1 MSARVRTPGWVS
13 GCSVGRVAGCWRS
26 EVGWWCPVMGT
37 HVISAGH
44 GYTYLTRQTMVQD
57 ASAIPPGGI
66 GAYYAERGEAPGQWL
81 GSGLGG
87 VGIEIGDPVSEAQMI
102 ALFGEG
108 RHPDSAAIET
118 QLQAEGA
125 GLDVVAAATELGR
138 PFALNLANSDY
149 QRMVAQLVGEWNTAQ
164 GLPWCAPAPA
174 YVKARVRTTVARTL
188 FEHEHGREPADAQEL
203 SSFVAR
209 QSRLGSKAVAGY
221 DLTFSP
227 VKSVSALW
235 ALAPSPVALQI
246 EAAHRAAVEDTI
258 GWLERT
264 ATFTRLG
271 RNGVRQVEVRGLLA
285 AAFAH
290 RTSRAGDPDL
300 HTHVAVANKVQTL
313 DGRWRAIDG
322 RVLFKATVTASER
335 YNTRLEAEL
344 RERLGVRFADRARP
358 DRRPVREI
366 DGIDERLVTAWS
378 HRRRD
383 IDERRTALTV
393 EFEAEHG
400 RPPSP
405 VEAIEIAQR
414 ATLEGRPAKH
424 EPSSE
429 GEQRARWRGEAI
441 AALADPA
448 AVDAMVQ
455 HVLSAAARPVGL
467 TDQQVRATA
476 QQVIERVQ
484 ADRATWQRWH
494 VLAETQRALRR
505 HALPL
510 AALDATVD
518 AVVTTALEQCSI
530 ALPVPDV
537 IDTELSSLRRSDG
550 SSVYTVAGSQ
560 LYTST
565 VVLAA
570 ERALLDAAQRDDG
583 RRADPNSV
591 ELALLEATANGLV
604 LNDQQAAFVRE
615 LALSGSRCQL
625 ALAPAGTGKTTAL
638 RVLARAWAEDG
649 GDIVAVAPSAAAARL
664 LGQATG
670 TRAETLAKLLRELD
684 TARGGSV
691 GVDTLVLVDEAGMA
705 GTPDLAR
712 LLVHALGAGAS
723 VRLVGDDRQLA
734 AIGAGGV
741 LRDLA
746 ETTLVATLNVAVRFT
761 DPAEAA
767 AASGI
772 RSGSPAALGFYL
784 DTGRVHVGDEHTA
797 LLSAY
802 RAWAFDR
809 AAGRDALLLAATRDQ
824 VATLNALARADRVAG
839 SDPVAQVRLADGCT
853 ASAGDAVITKHNDR
867 RMRITATDW
876 VKNGDRFTVHTVR
889 GDSALEVV
897 HRETGRHVILP
908 AGYVAE
914 HVALGYAATIHA
926 AQGATADTCHVLLTG
941 AESREQLYV
950 ALTRGRHANHVHVA
964 LPGAADEHAP
974 IRRDTLRPPDATD
987 LLVRILDREAAQ
999 RSATTEQRTL
1009 TDPVRRYREAVTRYT
1024 DSLGLAPAAPG
1035 ATAAPAPLPW
1045 LPPVPDCGDESW
1057 RGYLAARAAQITELA
1072 EEVGGS
1078 VTGQPTPADPH
1089 LRRDHTL
1096 FMTTQPSRD
1105 PDELTPRE
1113 AAYQRHLYERR
1124 RNVWEPR
1131 ACDPRRRWAPLLAAV
1146 DPDALHD
1153 AEWPALAASL
1163 TRAFDA
1169 GLDIDRILP
1178 GLVADRRYT
1187 EAIGR
1192 LDQLT
1197 DQQPPRPRP
1206 PRPPMPD
1213 FAAPL
1218 LNPLRPDR
1226 SMDL

>member
-1 MSARVRTPGWVS
+1 
-13 GCSVGRVAGCWRS
+13 
-26 EVGWWCPVMGT
+26 MGT

-57 ASAIPPGGI
+57 ASVIPAGGI

-81 GSGLGG
+81 GSGLAG
-87 VGIEIGDPVSEAQMI
+87 VGLEPGGAVSEAQMI

-108 RHPDSAAIET
+108 RHPDASAIEAA
-118 QLQAEGA
+118 LHAEGA
-125 GLDVVAAATELGR
+125 GLDVIEAATALGR

-149 QRMVAQLVGEWNTAQ
+149 QRMVAQLVGEWNTGQ
-164 GLPWCAPAPA
+164 GLPWCAPVPA

-188 FEHEHGREPADAQEL
+188 FEAERGREPADAQEL

-235 ALAPSPVALQI
+235 ALAPREVAGQV
-246 EAAHRAAVEDTI
+246 EAAHRAAVEDAI

-285 AAFAH
+285 AAFVH
-290 RTSRAGDPDL
+290 RSSRAGDPDL
-300 HTHVAVANKVQTL
+300 HTHVAVSNKAQTH
-313 DGRWRAIDG
+313 DGRWRALDG
-322 RVLFKATVTASER
+322 RVLFKATVAASER

-344 RERLGVRFADRARP
+344 RERLGVRFSDRARP

-366 DGIDERLVTAWS
+366 DGVDERLLTAWS

-393 EFEAEHG
+393 AFEAEHG

-441 AALADPA
+441 AVLADPA
-448 AVDAMVQ
+448 ALDAMMR
-455 HVLSAAARPVGL
+455 HVLGAGSRPVGL
-467 TDQQVRATA
+467 SDEQVRATA
-476 QQVIERVQ
+476 QQVIDRVQ

-505 HALPL
+505 YAVPL
-510 AALDATVD
+510 AELDATVD
-518 AVVTTALEQCSI
+518 AIVATALDECSI
-530 ALPVPDV
+530 VLPAPDALDAEPDA
-537 IDTELSSLRRSDG
+537 LRRSDG
-550 SSVYTVAGSQ
+550 ASVYTVAGSQ

-565 VVLAA
+565 AVLAA
-570 ERALLDAAQRDDG
+570 ERSLLDSAQRGDG
-583 RRADPNSV
+583 RRADPNAV
-591 ELALLEATANGLV
+591 DLALLEATANELV

-615 LALSGSRCQL
+615 LATSGARCQL

-638 RVLARAWAEDG
+638 HVLARAWAEDG
-649 GDIVAVAPSAAAARL
+649 GHIVAVAPSAAAARL

-670 TRAETLAKLLRELD
+670 TPAETLAKLLHDLD
-684 TARGGSV
+684 TNNGSPI
-691 GVDTLVLVDEAGMA
+691 GAETLVLMDEAGMA
-705 GTPDLAR
+705 GTPELAR
-712 LLVHALGAGAS
+712 LVGHAIRAGAS

-746 ETTLVATLNVAVRFT
+746 ETTPVATLDVAVRFA
-761 DPAEAA
+761 DPAEAT

-772 RSGSPAALGFYL
+772 RNGSPAALGFYL
-784 DTGRVHVGDEHTA
+784 DAGRVHVGDEHTA

-802 RAWAFDR
+802 RAWAADR
-809 AAGRDALLLAATRDQ
+809 AAGRDALLLASTRDQ
-824 VATLNALARADRVAG
+824 VATLNALARADRLAG
-839 SDPVAQVRLADGCT
+839 TQPAAQVQLADGCA
-853 ASAGDAVITKHNDR
+853 ASAGDAIITKHNDR

-876 VKNGDRFTVHTVR
+876 VKNGDRFTVRSVR
-889 GDSALEVV
+889 DDGALDAI
-897 HRETGRHVILP
+897 HRDTGRHVTLP
-908 AGYVAE
+908 AAYVAE
-914 HVALGYAATIHA
+914 HVGLGYAATIHA
-926 AQGATADTCHVLLTG
+926 AQGATADSCHTVLTG

-950 ALTRGRHANHVHVA
+950 ALTRGRHGNHVHVA

-987 LLVRILDREAAQ
+987 LLVRILDRESAQ

-1009 TDPVRRYREAVTRYT
+1009 TDPVRRFRDAVTRYA
-1024 DSLGLAPAAPG
+1024 DSLGVAPTATG
-1035 ATAAPAPLPW
+1035 ATAAPLPW
-1045 LPPVPDCGDESW
+1045 LAPVPDCGDQTW
-1057 RGYLAARAAQITELA
+1057 RVYLSARAAQIAELA
-1072 EEVGGS
+1072 DQVGRS
-1078 VTGQPTPADPH
+1078 VTGPPTPGDPY

-1096 FMTTQPSRD
+1096 FTTTRPSRD

-1113 AAYQRHLYERR
+1113 TAYLRHLNERK
-1124 RNVWEPR
+1124 RNIWEPNER
-1131 ACDPRRRWAPLLAAV
+1131 DPRRRWAPLITAV
-1146 DPDALHD
+1146 DPDAMH
-1153 AEWPALAASL
+1153 APEWPALAASL

-1169 GLDIDRILP
+1169 GVDIDRILP
-1178 GLVADRRYT
+1178 QLLVPRRYDD
-1187 EAIGR
+1187 AIHR
-1192 LDQLT
+1192 LNQLT

-1206 PRPPMPD
+1206 PRPPAPE

-1226 SMDL
+1226 GMDL